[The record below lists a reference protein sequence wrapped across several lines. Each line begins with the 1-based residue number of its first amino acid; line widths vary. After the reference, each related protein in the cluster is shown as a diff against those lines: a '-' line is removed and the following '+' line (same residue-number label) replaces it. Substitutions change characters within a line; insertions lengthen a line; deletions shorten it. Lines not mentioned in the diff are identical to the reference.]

1 MRKGFT
7 LIEILVAV
15 LIMGLLASIAF
26 PQYQISVYKSRAT
39 EAINILNKVVAA
51 QEEWYGRKN
60 AYTANISDLP
70 IDFTRLD
77 GYAKYGHVLGCA
89 GVTADGITRTCV
101 ISSSEPSMPNFE
113 FHLMYAGP
121 AEYRGKR
128 WCSDCGKNSIAQQV
142 CESLGK
148 RTTVHVTCNSSES
161 GNYYEI
167 N

>member
-77 GYAKYGHVLGCA
+77 GYAKYGPGLGC
-89 GVTADGITRTCV
+89 GGNTADGITRTCA
-101 ISSSEPSMPNFE
+101 ITSFEASMPNFE

-128 WCSDCGKNSIAQQV
+128 WCQTSVGKNSIARQV
-142 CESLGK
+142 CASLGK
-148 RTTVHVTCNSSES
+148 PDPIMD
-161 GNYYEI
+161 GNYWEI
-167 N
+167 DK